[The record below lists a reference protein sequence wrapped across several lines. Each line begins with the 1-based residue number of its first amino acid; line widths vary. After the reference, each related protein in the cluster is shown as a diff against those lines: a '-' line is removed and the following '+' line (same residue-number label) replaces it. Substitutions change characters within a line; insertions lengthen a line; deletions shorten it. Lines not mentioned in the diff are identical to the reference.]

1 MRNLLLSS
9 LFLFAIALIPLSFTS
24 LKAEE
29 DVHKDDIMVKSITG
43 NVICLLPN
51 HDKGTV
57 TPVIATEPCVGH
69 GAHAHVILDT
79 RTKEGNVYAVQG
91 SPEAIKR
98 LQMTSNRTNIEV
110 KGKISAAQTG
120 GIIVI
125 E

>member
-43 NVICLLPN
+43 NVICLLPDR
-51 HDKGTV
+51 DKGTII
-57 TPVIATEPCVGH
+57 PVIATEPCSGH
-69 GAHAHVILDT
+69 GAHTHVILDT
-79 RTKEGNVYAVQG
+79 RTPEGNVYAVQG

-98 LQMTSNRTNIEV
+98 LEMTSNRKNVEV
-110 KGKISAAQTG
+110 KGKISAAETG